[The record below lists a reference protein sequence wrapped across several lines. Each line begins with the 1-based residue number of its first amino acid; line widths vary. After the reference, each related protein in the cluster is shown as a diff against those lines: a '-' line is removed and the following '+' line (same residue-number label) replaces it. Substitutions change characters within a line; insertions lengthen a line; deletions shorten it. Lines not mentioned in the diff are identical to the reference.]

1 MTYNPNFITKLVT
14 TLAIFPIFATPAPAQ
29 AGGCYTSTAA
39 HEVANM
45 VRGGIPAGEAIAE
58 SARRGHLDSKI
69 CVAQMV
75 GYMRS
80 NPYVFGDVVN

>member
-1 MTYNPNFITKLVT
+1 MNKLAKLALTALITT
-14 TLAIFPIFATPAPAQ
+14 TAIVGTARGAQ
-29 AGGCYTSTAA
+29 AGCYTATAA
-39 HEVANM
+39 NEVANM

-80 NPYVFGDVVN
+80 NPYVFGDVIN